1 LGAAFLVALPAALSL
16 DSASLT
22 GGPREAHAAVAL
34 LVSMDELVGASAYV
48 VVAQAGERS
57 SVWED
62 LPGGRR
68 IVTYTRFKVERAV
81 VGSPGSEVVV
91 RTLGGVV
98 GTIGQAVSG
107 EAKIATGERSLL
119 FLAKS
124 GSALVMTGLAQG
136 HFPIAV
142 DAKGNERLKASPD
155 AGTLL
160 PRPGPVIAAREE
172 LVGALVDDAARVV
185 ERAKRARQAR
195 DAK

>member
-1 LGAAFLVALPAALSL
+1 VALPAALSL
-16 DSASLT
+16 DTAGLT
-22 GGPREAHAAVAL
+22 AGPREAHAAVAL
-34 LVSMDELVGASAYV
+34 LVSMDELVGASTYV
-48 VVAQAGERS
+48 VVAQAGERT

-81 VGSPGSEVVV
+81 VGSPGSEVMV

-98 GTIGQAVSG
+98 GTVGQAVSG
-107 EAKIATGERSLL
+107 EAKIASGERSLL

-124 GSALVMTGLAQG
+124 GGALVVTGLAQG

-172 LVGALVDDAARVV
+172 LVGALVEDAARAVD
-185 ERAKRARQAR
+185 RAKRARQAR

>member
-1 LGAAFLVALPAALSL
+1 MALPAALSL
-16 DSASLT
+16 DTAGLTVT

-34 LVSMDELVGASAYV
+34 LVSMDELVAASTYV
-48 VVAQAGERS
+48 VVAQAGERT

-81 VGSPGSEVVV
+81 VGSPGSEIMV

-98 GTIGQAVSG
+98 GTVGQAVSG
-107 EAKIATGERSLL
+107 EAKIASGERSLL
-119 FLAKS
+119 FLAKRD
-124 GSALVMTGLAQG
+124 SALVVTALAQG

-155 AGTLL
+155 AGTLI

-172 LVGALVDDAARVV
+172 LVGALVEDAARAV
-185 ERAKRARQAR
+185 ERTKRARQAR